1 MIRDTVYILLSSL
14 AFALSTVFA
23 KLVMNSSDISAMEL
37 TFLRF
42 AAGFI
47 AAALYVAA
55 KRVPLKPNNTQ
66 YVGLRAI
73 FNVGAAVFFFLA
85 VQHSTVTKPNMLNMT
100 YPIFV
105 FLLAPYINNERVPV
119 SHYLFL
125 VLGMAGIYCILTPD
139 VREFYIDHI
148 NKGDAYGLLSGL
160 LAGFAVAYLREARKN
175 DSSAIILFYH
185 MGIGMVITLFLAIPT
200 ITLPGGMVLV
210 YVILTTITS
219 VAGQVFITAGYKSV
233 NAAPGALIS
242 CSRILIAALLGVAIF
257 SELLT
262 LQIVFGGVLI
272 AFSLVG
278 ISGFADW
285 IKNFWVK
292 SV

>member
-1 MIRDTVYILLSSL
+1 MLRDTVYILLSAL

-47 AAALYVAA
+47 AAAAYVAA
-55 KRVPLKPNNTQ
+55 KKVPLKPHNTQ

-85 VQHSTVTKPNMLNMT
+85 VQYSTVTKSNMLNMT

-105 FLLAPYINNERVPV
+105 FLLAPYINNEKVPV
-119 SHYLFL
+119 FHYLFL
-125 VLGMAGIYCILTPD
+125 VLGMAGIYCIVTPD
-139 VREFYIDHI
+139 LSEFYLDKI
-148 NKGDAYGLLSGL
+148 NKGDIYGLISGL

-175 DSSAIILFYH
+175 DSSSIILFYH
-185 MGIGMVITLFLAIPT
+185 MGIGTVITLFLASPN
-200 ITLPGGMVLV
+200 ITLPSGAVLV

-219 VAGQVFITAGYKSV
+219 VAGQVFITAGYKSI

-242 CSRILIAALLGVAIF
+242 CSRILIATLLGVAIF
-257 SELLT
+257 SDLLT
-262 LQIVFGGVLI
+262 LQLIYGGLLI
-272 AFSLVG
+272 AVSLVG
-278 ISGFADW
+278 ISGIVDG

-292 SV
+292 SE